1 MVSLENTNWGALVLT
16 CFIPCPCQESL
27 VKLFFVLM
35 EDSYCLMTCF
45 DHTEYIL
52 SARGKIP
59 HLVNSLFFAIISWY
73 RKIMDF
79 SIAQPF

>member
-1 MVSLENTNWGALVLT
+1 MPGV
-16 CFIPCPCQESL
+16 FL

-35 EDSYCLMTCF
+35 EDSYCLTTCF

-59 HLVNSLFFAIISWY
+59 HLVNSLFFAIIHGIEKL
-73 RKIMDF
+73 RTL
-79 SIAQPF
+79 ALHNPFR